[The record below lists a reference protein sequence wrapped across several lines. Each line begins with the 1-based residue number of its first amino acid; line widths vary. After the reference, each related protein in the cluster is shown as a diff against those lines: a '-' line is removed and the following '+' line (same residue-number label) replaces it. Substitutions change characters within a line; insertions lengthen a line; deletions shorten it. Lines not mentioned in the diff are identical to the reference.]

1 MDYSLRVI
9 KQTVIMSLIICVG
22 ILCYKRKLL
31 NDEAGKK
38 LSGFVLNVVAP
49 CFMFMSY
56 QIEFS
61 PDRIKGLL
69 TAFALS
75 LAVHIVFQHYS
86 VDSRF
91 ADDERKLFKKQ
102 YFITFQIT
110 CDNIRIFGSCVLS
123 DRIQNAR
130 DTLKADRLHSFHE
143 HTACHDN
150 CRNDNCKNKLSRYC
164 FG

>member
-1 MDYSLRVI
+1 MDYTLRVI

-31 NDEAGKK
+31 NDEAGRK

-75 LAVHIVFQHYS
+75 LAVHIVFIAGAS
-86 VDSRF
+86 LIIRKKDSSEYIIERF
-91 ADDERKLFKKQ
+91 SIIYTNCGFMGIPLIEGVFGPDGVLYATAYLTVFNI
-102 YFITFQIT
+102 FVWSHGIITMRNSFT
-110 CDNIRIFGSCVLS
+110 KDSIFS
-123 DRIQNAR
+123 A
-130 DTLKADRLHSFHE
+130 LK
-143 HTACHDN
+143 
-150 CRNDNCKNKLSRYC
+150 
-164 FG
+164 